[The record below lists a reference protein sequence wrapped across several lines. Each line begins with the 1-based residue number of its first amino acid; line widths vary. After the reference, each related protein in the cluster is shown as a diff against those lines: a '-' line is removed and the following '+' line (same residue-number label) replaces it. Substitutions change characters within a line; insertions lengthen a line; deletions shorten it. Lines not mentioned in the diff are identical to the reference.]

1 MKRTDPAKSAKNE
14 TRDRHDTLRN
24 EVETIRSVLGLDDPD
39 ERTKDSPHGTRRPA
53 HDHDEENTEGSK
65 SP

>member
-1 MKRTDPAKSAKNE
+1 
-14 TRDRHDTLRN
+14 
-24 EVETIRSVLGLDDPD
+24 VLGLDDPD